1 MRARDEIINL
11 LSRRHFWRLVS
22 RGSRGLVYT
31 AYLTSFQKEGMN
43 NISFFSNVYTLKIN
57 SEIFLSWY
65 PLMIVFF
72 KIALAAGDNV
82 SQQNVAY
89 VLECSQSPIFT
100 FDTHPPG

>member
-1 MRARDEIINL
+1 
-11 LSRRHFWRLVS
+11 
-22 RGSRGLVYT
+22 
-31 AYLTSFQKEGMN
+31 
-43 NISFFSNVYTLKIN
+43 
-57 SEIFLSWY
+57 
-65 PLMIVFF
+65 MIVFF